1 MQTKKTQNSKAVL
14 GKKNGAGGISLPNFR
29 LYLEGWD
36 GEGDGRELQEGIYV
50 YLWLIHV
57 EVW

>member
-36 GEGDGRELQEGIYV
+36 GAGDGRELQEGIYV

>member
-57 EVW
+57 EV